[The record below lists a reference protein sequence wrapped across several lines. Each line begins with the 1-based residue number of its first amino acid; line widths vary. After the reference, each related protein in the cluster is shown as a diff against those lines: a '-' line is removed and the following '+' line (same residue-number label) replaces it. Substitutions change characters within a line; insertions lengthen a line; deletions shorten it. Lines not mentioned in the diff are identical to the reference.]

1 MYQQTCE
8 QKHNYNKK
16 FAYCGVVGMLVVPCE
31 LNHAVV
37 LCINVHV
44 REQTYHYVG

>member
-8 QKHNYNKK
+8 QKHYYNKK
-16 FAYCGVVGMLVVPCE
+16 FAYCGVVGMLMVPCE

-44 REQTYHYVG
+44 REQTYHYVE